1 MYKKIL
7 FSTIALAA
15 LLAGPAGAQTAQTG
29 GDRGF
34 YAGFGLG
41 TTDSNLSGATDK
53 RDTVWKGYGGYQLN
67 RYLGV
72 EAGYIDLGKTTIP
85 GASFSSKALTAAAVG
100 TMPLTPQFALF
111 GKLGVATVETDVNSA
126 SDNNFDP
133 TYGMGV
139 RYDFT
144 RQIGLRGEWERFRVS
159 GNPYA
164 AKSDT
169 DLFSV
174 SLQYRFY

>member
-1 MYKKIL
+1 MYKKFL
-7 FSTIALAA
+7 LSTIALAA
-15 LLAGPAGAQTAQTG
+15 LLAGPVSAQTAQTG

-34 YAGFGLG
+34 YGGFGLG
-41 TTDSNLSGATDK
+41 STDSDLTGATDK
-53 RDTVWKGYGGYQLN
+53 RDTVWKGFGGYQLN

-72 EAGYIDLGKTTIP
+72 EAGYIDLGKTAIP

-100 TMPLTPQFALF
+100 SLPLTPQFAFF
-111 GKLGVATVETDVNSA
+111 GKLGVAQVETDVNGA

-133 TYGMGV
+133 TYGLGL
-139 RYDFT
+139 RYDFN

-159 GNPYA
+159 GNPFA

-169 DLFSV
+169 DLYSV
-174 SLQYRFY
+174 SLVYRFY